1 MQKETVTVFI
11 LGATSLAGINYASL
25 RGNETAAVFVK
36 KPNHHDLSHMI
47 LGLKSSLGDPLKVK
61 EVITRYA
68 TMLRVSDAM
77 KAALRAICA
86 WPVDCLELLVSI
98 LSKYEVFETADT
110 DENLMKRSQSLI
122 QEGKK
127 LVMPVKM
134 FNELS

>member
-1 MQKETVTVFI
+1 MNFLQVNNYDTREMENYEESGASGSTVSMEE
-11 LGATSLAGINYASL
+11 L
-25 RGNETAAVFVK
+25 VK